1 MMKVAYQDRRCNYT
15 NSWIRRKR
23 IELIDQFGGKCQKC
37 GSTAKL
43 ELAHKEPTELNGQG
57 RGRKERYYDVIK
69 NPEKYW
75 LSCQDCHDE
84 YDKDKGGKGSART
97 QKALK
102 AMAKKEK
109 EGAMIEVAVTN

>member
-1 MMKVAYQDRRCNYT
+1 MARVWNKKYK
-15 NSWIRRKR
+15 RKR
-23 IELIDQFGGKCQKC
+23 QELIDQFGGKCQKC
-37 GSTAKL
+37 GGTENL
-43 ELAHKEPTELNGQG
+43 EFAHKEPTGLNGWG
-57 RGRKERYYDVIK
+57 RGKWHRYYDVRK

-75 LSCQDCHDE
+75 LACKDCHRE

-102 AMAKKEK
+102 VMVKKEK